1 MDIQR
6 LNPESLAKP
15 AASYCQITRRG
26 SIITTA
32 GFVSIDKDGNLVG
45 ENDIRVQTR
54 QTIENLKLALE
65 AVGSSIGDVM
75 QTVVYI
81 SDMANY
87 KGMNEIYNEYFNEHP
102 PTRATVKAGL
112 VLPSLL
118 VEIQA
123 IAVLDE

>member
-6 LNPESLAKP
+6 LNPESLPKP

-45 ENDIRVQTR
+45 ENDIRIQTR

-65 AVGSSIGDVM
+65 AVDASIGDVM
-75 QTVVYI
+75 QTIVYI

-87 KGMNEIYNEYFNEHP
+87 KGMNEIYNEYFVEHP
-102 PTRATVKAGL
+102 PTRATVKAEL
-112 VLPSLL
+112 VLPTML